1 MADVETYE
9 EDNVIIKNYWV
20 RLPVDTIEELQEYIR
35 KVNKK
40 RPFKLSQHEIVN
52 DAVLAYIKRK

>member
-52 DAVLAYIKRK
+52 DAILAYIKRK

>member
-9 EDNVIIKNYWV
+9 EDDVHLKNYWV
-20 RLPVDTIEELQEYIR
+20 RLPVDTIEQLQEYIR

-52 DAVLAYIKRK
+52 EAVLAYIKKK

>member
-9 EDNVIIKNYWV
+9 QDDVLLKNYWT
-20 RLPVDTIEELQEYIR
+20 RLPVDTIEQLQEYIR

-52 DAVLAYIKRK
+52 EAVLAYIKKK

>member
-1 MADVETYE
+1 MADFETYE
-9 EDNVIIKNYWV
+9 QDDVLLKNYWV
-20 RLPVDTIEELQEYIR
+20 RLPIDTIEQLQEYIR

-52 DAVLAYIKRK
+52 EAVLTYIKGK

>member
-9 EDNVIIKNYWV
+9 ENNALVKNYWV
-20 RLPVDTIEELQEYIR
+20 RLPVDTIEQLQEYIR
-35 KVNKK
+35 KVNRK

>member
-9 EDNVIIKNYWV
+9 QDDVLLKNYWV
-20 RLPVDTIEELQEYIR
+20 RLPVDTIEQLQEYIR

-40 RPFKLSQHEIVN
+40 RPFKPSQHEIVN
-52 DAVLAYIKRK
+52 EAVLAYIKKK